1 MYRQK
6 KYLITILI
14 ICYFDKLE
22 KQTSNIKIYRILLEF
37 LITNNIITNFETIN
51 LIINLI
57 NLIISLIFNFVKTKL
72 LNN

>member
-14 ICYFDKLE
+14 ICFFDKLE

-57 NLIISLIFNFVKTKL
+57 NLIIGLIFNFVKTKL